1 MLRNLKSINV
11 LTAAAVFI
19 LTILTIAIQFG
30 RHNGQATR
38 SSSVHPSSSESK
50 PENNTAN
57 PASEITCVA
66 NGTNS
71 AGVKPSTTPVAP
83 GQKHHVDLSWKA
95 STSPG
100 IPKYNVHRCAP
111 GGPCV
116 VIQSIATTNYSDDQV
131 EPLRE
136 YCYFITAVA
145 AAGGPDSGPSNVIHV
160 VIRTP

>member
-1 MLRNLKSINV
+1 MLDNLKLII
-11 LTAAAVFI
+11 LMAGAVVI
-19 LTILTIAIQFG
+19 LTIFTIAIHLS
-30 RHNGQATR
+30 RHNGQAKR
-38 SSSVHPSSSESK
+38 SSSAHLQSPVSK

-57 PASEITCVA
+57 PGSQITCVA

-71 AGVKPSTTPVAP
+71 AGVKPSTTPVAS

-95 STSPG
+95 SASPG
-100 IPKYNVHRCAP
+100 ILKYNVHRCTP

-116 VIQSIATTNYSDDQV
+116 VIQSIATTSYSDNQV

-136 YCYFITAVA
+136 YCYFITAAA

>member
-1 MLRNLKSINV
+1 MLRNLKLINV
-11 LTAAAVFI
+11 LTAGAVFI
-19 LTILTIAIQFG
+19 LTILTIAIQSG

-38 SSSVHPSSSESK
+38 SSSVHFQSPVSK
-50 PENNTAN
+50 PENNPAN
-57 PASEITCVA
+57 PGGEITCVA

-95 STSPG
+95 SSSPG
-100 IPKYNVHRCAP
+100 ILKYNVHRCTP

-116 VIQSIATTNYSDDQV
+116 VIQSIATTRYSDDQV

-136 YCYFITAVA
+136 YCYFITAA
-145 AAGGPDSGPSNVIHV
+145 PAAGGPDSGPSNVIHV
-160 VIRTP
+160 VIPIP